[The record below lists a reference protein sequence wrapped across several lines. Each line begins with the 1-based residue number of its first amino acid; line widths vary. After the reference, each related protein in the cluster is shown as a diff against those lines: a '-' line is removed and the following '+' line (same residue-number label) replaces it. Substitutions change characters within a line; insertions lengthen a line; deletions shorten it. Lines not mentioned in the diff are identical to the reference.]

1 MFSCSQPLDYL
12 KPKTKSGEVIPNSK
26 ENASLLN
33 TLIRRRRR
41 QGMKIR
47 AKKKEVVVLSLIKL
61 LLFWYEH
68 HSMVKIKGEITFY
81 HSKL

>member
-12 KPKTKSGEVIPNSK
+12 KPKTESGEVIPNSK

-41 QGMKIR
+41 QGMKIK
-47 AKKKEVVVLSLIKL
+47 AKKKVVVLSLIKL
-61 LLFWYEH
+61 LLFWY
-68 HSMVKIKGEITFY
+68 
-81 HSKL
+81 